1 MVGFH
6 RPETMLNPRQIEA
19 FRTVIV
25 TGGVTSAARA
35 LHISQ
40 PAVTRLIH
48 DLQYTLGL
56 TLFERRG
63 TRLVPTNEALSLYR
77 EVERQFV
84 GLEQIQ
90 NTARNLR
97 EGLSGSLRIAALPTF
112 NVGFLPRLVAA
123 YMKDKP
129 GLDIA
134 IYGSIS
140 SQVVDWVATGF
151 CDIGFAQYP
160 LDFPNIDVEALP
172 AVPAVAVLPEGHRLA
187 EKAVLEPSDFIGEPF
202 VSLAGSTQWRFHTDA
217 LFSAARVTRQM
228 RVETPLS
235 MIACSL
241 VASGAGIGIVDPY
254 TAVEY
259 RGRGIVTRPFR
270 PTVLYDIGVV
280 WPAGRFR
287 SPLALGFVEKV
298 RIAIQAMADGEE
310 VAADPSDGLR
320 VP

>member
-1 MVGFH
+1 
-6 RPETMLNPRQIEA
+6 MLNPRQIEA

-63 TRLVPTNEALSLYR
+63 SRLVPTNEALSLYR

-90 NTARNLR
+90 NAARNLR

-129 GLDIA
+129 GLDVA

-160 LDFPNIDVEALP
+160 LDFPTIDVEALP
-172 AVPAVAVLPEGHRLA
+172 VAPAVAVLPEGHRLA
-187 EKAVLEPSDFIGEPF
+187 QKAVLEPADFSDEPF
-202 VSLAGSTQWRFHTDA
+202 VSLAGSTQWRYRTDA
-217 LFSAARVTRQM
+217 FFAAAKITRQM
-228 RVETPLS
+228 RIETPLS
-235 MIACSL
+235 MIACAL
-241 VASGAGIGIVDPY
+241 VASGAGISIVDLY

-259 RGRGIVTRPFR
+259 RGRGVVVRPFR
-270 PTVLYDIGVV
+270 PTVDYEIGVV

-287 SPLALGFVEKV
+287 SPLALGFVETV
-298 RIAIQAMADGEE
+298 RAAIQALAESEGA
-310 VAADPSDGLR
+310 VAEPSAGAAA
-320 VP
+320 P

>member
-1 MVGFH
+1 
-6 RPETMLNPRQIEA
+6 MLNPRQIEA

-35 LHISQ
+35 LNISQ

-48 DLQYTLGL
+48 DLQYVLGL

-77 EVERQFV
+77 EVERQFI

-97 EGLSGSLRIAALPTF
+97 DGLSGSLRIAALPTF

-129 GLDIA
+129 GLDIV

-160 LDFPNIDVEALP
+160 LDFPHIDVEQLP
-172 AVPAVAVLPEGHRLA
+172 SVAAVAVLPEGHRLA
-187 EKAVLEPSDFIGEPF
+187 DRPFLEPPDFVGEPF
-202 VSLAGSTQWRFHTDA
+202 VSLAGSTQWRYRTDA
-217 LFSAARVTRQM
+217 LFSAARVTRQT

-241 VASGAGIGIVDPY
+241 IASGAGIGIVDPY
-254 TAVEY
+254 TAAEY
-259 RGRGIVTRPFR
+259 SGRGIVVRPFR
-270 PTVLYDIGVV
+270 PEVLYDIGVV

-287 SPLALGFVEKV
+287 SPLALGFVQTV
-298 RIAIQAMADGEE
+298 RTAIQAMADGEAGSPGSSKPRAD
-310 VAADPSDGLR
+310 AAPY
-320 VP
+320 

>member
-1 MVGFH
+1 
-6 RPETMLNPRQIEA
+6 MLNPRQIEA

-25 TGGVTSAARA
+25 TGGITSAARA

-48 DLQYTLGL
+48 DLQYALGL

-123 YMKDKP
+123 YMKDKA
-129 GLDIA
+129 GLEVA

-172 AVPAVAVLPEGHRLA
+172 SAPAVAVLPEGHRLT
-187 EKAVLEPSDFIGEPF
+187 EKAVLEPHDFIGEPF
-202 VSLAGSTQWRFHTDA
+202 VSLAGSTQWRYRTDA
-217 LFSAARVTRQM
+217 LFSAARVTRPM

-241 VASGAGIGIVDPY
+241 IASGAGIGIVDPY
-254 TAVEY
+254 TAAEY
-259 RGRGIVTRPFR
+259 SGRGVVVRPFR
-270 PTVLYDIGVV
+270 PTVLYDIGIV

-287 SPLALGFVEKV
+287 SPLALGFVERV
-298 RIAIQAMADGEE
+298 RAAIQRLADSEE
-310 VAADPSDGLR
+310 ADRPQ
-320 VP
+320 

>member
-1 MVGFH
+1 
-6 RPETMLNPRQIEA
+6 MLNPRQIEA